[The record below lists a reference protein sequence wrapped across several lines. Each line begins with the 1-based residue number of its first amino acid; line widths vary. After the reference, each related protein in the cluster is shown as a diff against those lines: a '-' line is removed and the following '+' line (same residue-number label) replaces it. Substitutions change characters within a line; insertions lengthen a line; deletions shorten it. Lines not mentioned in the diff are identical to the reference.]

1 MLHEGLPGQPSPP
14 RESMMQTLTV
24 PRHVRLMTAAAALL
38 TLIVTALF
46 PLTAQAATTS
56 ASACLQGFSGPT
68 AVVNSYGGITMKC
81 GDLTKGVIHIDQS
94 HPIRENGADDVNV
107 EECMNNI
114 IAYGSYVSAST
125 GNTAKRWR
133 TASGVYA
140 YIVWRSSQKDV
151 VTMYTSGSVSNRWDL
166 CD

>member
-1 MLHEGLPGQPSPP
+1 MQLTRVSIRTRVVTGL
-14 RESMMQTLTV
+14 TILF
-24 PRHVRLMTAAAALL
+24 ALL
-38 TLIVTALF
+38 LSALSA
-46 PLTAQAATTS
+46 TSAQAATTS

-68 AVVNSYGGITMKC
+68 AVVNSYGGITLKC

-114 IAYGSYVSAST
+114 IAYGSPISASS
-125 GNTAKRWR
+125 GNSAKRWR

-140 YIVWRSSQKDV
+140 YIVWRTSQKDV
-151 VTMYTSGSVSNRWDL
+151 VTMYTQGTPGNRWDL

>member
-1 MLHEGLPGQPSPP
+1 MPLTRVPVRTRVVTGL
-14 RESMMQTLTV
+14 TL
-24 PRHVRLMTAAAALL
+24 LFALL
-38 TLIVTALF
+38 LSALSVTS
-46 PLTAQAATTS
+46 AQAATTS

-68 AVVNSYGGITMKC
+68 AVVNSYGGITLKC

-114 IAYGSYVSAST
+114 IAYGTSISASS
-125 GNTAKRWR
+125 GNSAKRWR

-140 YIVWRSSQKDV
+140 YIVWRTSQKDV
-151 VTMYTSGSVSNRWDL
+151 VTMYTSGSPSNRWDL

>member
-1 MLHEGLPGQPSPP
+1 MPLTRVPVRTRVVTGL
-14 RESMMQTLTV
+14 TL
-24 PRHVRLMTAAAALL
+24 LFALL
-38 TLIVTALF
+38 LSALSVTS
-46 PLTAQAATTS
+46 AQAATTS

-68 AVVNSYGGITMKC
+68 AVVNSYGGITLKC

-114 IAYGSYVSAST
+114 IAYGTSISASS
-125 GNTAKRWR
+125 GNSAKRWR

-140 YIVWRSSQKDV
+140 YIVWRTSQKDV
-151 VTMYTSGSVSNRWDL
+151 VTMCTSGSPSNRWDL

>member
-1 MLHEGLPGQPSPP
+1 MPPSRIPVRIRFTTGLAMLF
-14 RESMMQTLTV
+14 
-24 PRHVRLMTAAAALL
+24 ALL
-38 TLIVTALF
+38 LSALSVTS
-46 PLTAQAATTS
+46 AQAATTS

-68 AVVNSYGGITMKC
+68 AVVNSYGGIKLKC
-81 GDLTKGVIHIDQS
+81 GDLTKGVIHIAQS

-114 IAYGSYVSAST
+114 IAYGTSTSASS
-125 GNTAKRWR
+125 GNSAKKWR

-140 YIVWRSSQKDV
+140 YIVWRTSQKDV
-151 VTMYTSGSVSNRWDL
+151 VTMYTSGSPSNRWDL

>member
-1 MLHEGLPGQPSPP
+1 MQP
-14 RESMMQTLTV
+14 LTV
-24 PRHVRLMTAAAALL
+24 PTHKRVATAAAALIA
-38 TLIVTALF
+38 LILTALF
-46 PLTAQAATTS
+46 PMTAQAATTS

-68 AVVNSYGGITMKC
+68 AVVNSYGGITLKC

-94 HPIRENGADDVNV
+94 HPISESGADDVNIK
-107 EECMNNI
+107 ECMNNI
-114 IAYGSYVSAST
+114 IAYGSSTSAGT
-125 GNTAKRWR
+125 GNSAKRWR

-140 YIVWRSSQKDV
+140 YIVWRSSQRDV